1 MGREPAA
8 RCGAARA
15 GRRSG
20 LTVDDMAEV
29 RAPVVGVGIDAVDVV
44 RFGEVLRRRPAIVD
58 RVFTPSEQADARRSG
73 RPTERLAA
81 RFAAKEAVMK
91 ALGRGIGAF
100 ALRDVE
106 VVRSSAAGSA
116 AGAPSLRLA
125 AGAARLAEE
134 RSIAAWHVSMT
145 HTSTLAVAVVV
156 AQRDPRRANARRHDL
171 ADGAFVH
178 RGGSVRAV
186 VTIDQMRAADAEA
199 IEHVGEGVLVER
211 AGTAVA
217 LAALAMLDGGY
228 GRRVVVIAGPGN
240 NGADGLVAAR
250 VLRRRGARVT
260 VVPATYRGRFHQ
272 RWTW

>member
-8 RCGAARA
+8 RCGAART

-58 RVFTPSEQADARRSG
+58 RVFTLSEQADARRSG

-156 AQRDPRRANARRHDL
+156 AQRDP
-171 ADGAFVH
+171 
-178 RGGSVRAV
+178 
-186 VTIDQMRAADAEA
+186 AAA
-199 IEHVGEGVLVER
+199 
-211 AGTAVA
+211 
-217 LAALAMLDGGY
+217 
-228 GRRVVVIAGPGN
+228 
-240 NGADGLVAAR
+240 
-250 VLRRRGARVT
+250 
-260 VVPATYRGRFHQ
+260 Q
-272 RWTW
+272 RETP